1 MPNDGGWT
9 GRNVCPFFYLTKK
22 EVSEGQVKK
31 VNVGPEEK
39 YLDR

>member
-1 MPNDGGWT
+1 MMEVGLDGM
-9 GRNVCPFFYLTKK
+9 FALFYLTKK
-22 EVSEGQVKK
+22 EVSEWQVKK